1 MSYFGED
8 INQYL
13 IEFKKDDRS
22 RFDEFYGKYHDHFLS
37 YAVYYLVNKD
47 LREDIVLDTYVNMFR
62 SINTFDENEDG
73 YNWVLKII
81 ENTARTR
88 NRKELRH
95 KTVDIDK
102 IYLADEHDCFAE
114 IDVVLFLE
122 KVFKTKDYRNYVIAL
137 LMFKGRKQ
145 EEIAKMLGITESAI
159 SQRMSK
165 IREIIAN
172 SLKKN

>member
-22 RFDEFYGKYHDHFLS
+22 RFDEFYAKYHDRFLS

-47 LREDIVLDTYVNMFR
+47 LREDIVSDSYLKMFR
-62 SINTFDENEDG
+62 SIKTFNEREDG
-73 YNWVLKII
+73 YNWILKII

-88 NRKELRH
+88 NRKELKN
-95 KTVDIDK
+95 KTVDIDN
-102 IYLADEHDCFAE
+102 IYLADEHDGYAE
-114 IDVVLFLE
+114 SDVKILLE
-122 KVFKTKDYRNYVIAL
+122 RVFKNKDYKNYVIAT

-145 EEIAKMLGITESAI
+145 EEIATMMGITKSAVC
-159 SQRMSK
+159 QRMSK
-165 IREIIAN
+165 IRAIIEN
-172 SLKKN
+172 NLKKS

>member
-22 RFDEFYGKYHDHFLS
+22 RFDEFYEKYHDRFLS

-47 LREDIVLDTYVNMFR
+47 LREDVVLDSYLNMFR
-62 SINTFDENEDG
+62 SINTFDEQEDG
-73 YNWVLKII
+73 YNWMLKII

-88 NRKELRH
+88 NLKELKH
-95 KTVDIDK
+95 KTVDIDN
-102 IYLADEHDCFAE
+102 IYLADGYDGYAE

-122 KVFKTKDYRNYVIAL
+122 KVFESSDYKNYVIAM

-145 EEIAKMLGITESAI
+145 EEIAKMIGITDSAV

-165 IREIIAN
+165 IREIISN
-172 SLKKN
+172 NLKKS